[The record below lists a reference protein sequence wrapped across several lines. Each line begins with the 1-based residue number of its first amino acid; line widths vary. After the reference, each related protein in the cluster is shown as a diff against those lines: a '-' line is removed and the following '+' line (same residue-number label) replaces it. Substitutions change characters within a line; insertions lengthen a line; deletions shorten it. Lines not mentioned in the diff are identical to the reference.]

1 MKRELT
7 AKIITTMQRRMTH
20 WRFLIESQFD
30 KKDILACLSLP
41 EFYQVMLIHIERDD
55 YSCKA
60 LEEAFKSVSHCLFDT
75 DIDETFLEKV
85 YYYALSLS
93 FPDAVIIE
101 LESDRRVYAFFLKL
115 LHVYNEFQM
124 NSDDGSFMSVYPLE
138 MLSHDEVLE
147 LEDADEYKRFEE
159 AFKVQNIYEMMKLNY
174 EVAGHSTIEH
184 ILGVHHLAMTIARQL
199 NALKIPID
207 LGRISGAAA
216 GHDIGKFGCRPEEK
230 NKIAYYHYYYTD
242 EWFTKL
248 NINYIKNVAVY
259 HSTWDLELESLSLES
274 LILIYSDFCVKR
286 SKNKQSLFKMK
297 FLSVDESFEVILDK
311 LDNVDEKKKVRYER
325 VYKKL
330 KNFSE
335 YLEDLG
341 VHITVENYTGMPL
354 KEILTFVPTIEH
366 FSALQQ
372 GMDVVDHLKHMAIE
386 KSVALMHRL
395 RHVNSLNEIIQEAKN
410 EKDIQMFRR
419 YLFIFEEYSTYLTP
433 EQKMITIDFLLDYII
448 HSEEDVRKESSYL
461 IGKLIGDYDENYTKE
476 LPERAKISYTVETK
490 FNKINALIHQFIYH
504 DIRMTPV
511 KRMRQ
516 VSSYYYV
523 LEALYER
530 ADDEFKEV
538 LTEMLLSY
546 YEEPTDEYGV
556 MFLLEIMPML
566 SSENFGIEKLSHLVN
581 FIVSHL
587 EQTDEI
593 KMMAFA
599 QLKNLLKD
607 PLSDETS
614 NLIKSLNLI
623 HLTQSE
629 DLVEIYLLEP
639 LLTLYGINNTIL
651 IEANKSE
658 MFLSNLKSATP
669 KTIKIAQIEMLYNH
683 SINKDNEERF
693 YTAMHF
699 CNILKVSAYESVRN
713 KAGHYLVL
721 LFERLSSEQKN
732 DIVIE
737 LIRALEIEG
746 YGFTR
751 YIPNFLGQLIPTL
764 EVKEY
769 HEILNDIN
777 YKISNAGINVRVL
790 LLNTIGAMIAK
801 WLQLGRENSLDAL
814 LGCVFK
820 GFYSGNKLTAQM
832 AFNVISKDIIGNGEL
847 PLESR
852 FSIFSKLYKKLHVF
866 LMDNHR
872 YASLDLFNYTV
883 GLHYIY
889 HFITDY
895 SFYRG
900 EMIFK
905 RAEKVAFY
913 SGTFDP
919 FSLGQKSAAVDAK
932 NQDFEVFIGISEFQ
946 WRRRTQ
952 PSLMRREIIEMS
964 ISDQM
969 SIHTFPQRIPIN
981 LRRYE
986 DHQKLRHI
994 FVNQEVYL
1002 IIGEEAL
1009 VNDTLYEDE
1018 SNPIYEFPHI
1028 IYKRESIK
1036 HSVTVK
1042 ELIKERVSYMKSDV
1056 IIRPLEYKYEM
1067 IDVAQIR
1074 RNIDNNWDAYDVIDD
1089 LATHFIKSHSLYKNE
1104 PEFKSIVSL
1113 NDLSIEVLP
1122 LKKVDDLE
1130 SLCLKFDVDF
1140 ERINHLRDGT
1150 YAGDLDK
1157 SLILERHIL
1166 LIRDESI
1173 NEIIAFSVYSKA
1185 SPKHLFD
1192 EIKSLDILKDIA
1204 DKKREKIII
1213 LDEIVMKPYPKVH
1226 ALDQIILTETLMNVI
1241 KEGYDYAVIKCH
1253 HQNDISKDIRGV
1265 LIRSGFE
1272 EHACTYTNKLLYAV
1286 DMATPVVINLDG
1298 TTRMKAAY
1306 RQHDD
1311 IRETIKLVRTNLQQA
1326 VVSLY
1331 PGSLVL
1337 SFDRSMLYNHLIRM
1351 ITSTNGVTIYEGDEK
1366 GPFMCVPYGDIFK
1379 RWLLPNTVTKSFHTE
1394 RYYNEAVEH
1403 YEVKAYPGYLSIE
1416 EQSKALKAFDRPLIL
1431 IDDIVDKGNR
1441 LKAIDRYLKSE
1452 EIPVNQVIV
1461 GIMSERGRDLFEQ
1474 QGMSL
1479 SAAYFIPKI
1488 KVWFNEADVYPF
1500 IGGDSLFRT
1509 SNTEK
1514 ALLPSVNLMLP
1525 FVYPKY
1531 IKGVS
1536 KIDLYNLSLA
1546 CLENAMHILSEIE
1559 KVYSEINN
1567 RSLSIEHLKEVMIIP
1582 RIPDVGEHMAYDIN
1596 YKPTDFLK
1604 NELERLKKMKD
1615 AFKDTI

>member
-7 AKIITTMQRRMTH
+7 AKIITTMKRRMTH
-20 WRFLIESQFD
+20 WRFLVEHQFD
-30 KKDILACLSLP
+30 KKDILTCLSMP
-41 EFYQVMLIHIERDD
+41 EFYQVMLKHIERDD

-60 LEEAFKSVSHCLFDT
+60 LEDTFKSVSHCLFDT
-75 DIDETFLEKV
+75 EIDDTFLEKV
-85 YYYALSLS
+85 YYYALGLS
-93 FPDAVIIE
+93 FPDAVTIE
-101 LESDRRVYAFFLKL
+101 LEADKRIYAFFLKL

-124 NSDDGSFMSVYPLE
+124 DSDDGSFMSVYPLE
-138 MLSHDEVLE
+138 LLTHEEVLE
-147 LEDADEYKRFEE
+147 LENADEYKYFKE
-159 AFKVQNIYEMMKLNY
+159 AYEAQHIYEMMKLNY
-174 EVAGHSTIEH
+174 EVTGHSTIEH

-199 NALKIPID
+199 KKLNIPID
-207 LGRISGAAA
+207 LGRVSGAAA

-259 HSTWDLELESLSLES
+259 HSTWDLELESLSIES

-286 SKNKQSLFKMK
+286 SKSKAGLFKMK
-297 FLSVDESFEVILDK
+297 FLSVDEAFEVILDK
-311 LDNVDEKKKVRYER
+311 LDNVDEKKKIRYER

-335 YLEDLG
+335 YLERFG
-341 VHITVENYTGMPL
+341 VCLDIENYTGMQL
-354 KEILTFVPTIEH
+354 KEKTTLIQTVVDY
-366 FSALQQ
+366 SALQQ
-372 GMDVVDHLKHMAIE
+372 GADVVEHLKHMAIE
-386 KSVALMHRL
+386 KSVALMYRL
-395 RHVNSLNEIIQEAKN
+395 RHVNSLNQIIQEAKN

-433 EQKMITIDFLLDYII
+433 EQKMITLDFLLDYII

-461 IGKLIGDYDENYTKE
+461 IGKLIADYDENYTKE
-476 LPERAKISYTVETK
+476 LPERAQISYTVETK
-490 FNKINALIHQFIYH
+490 FNKIDTLIHQFIYH
-504 DIRMTPV
+504 DIRMTPA

-523 LEALYER
+523 LEVLYER
-530 ADDEFKEV
+530 ADKDFSQV
-538 LTEMLLSY
+538 LTDMLLSY
-546 YEEPTDEYGV
+546 YEQSTDEYGV
-556 MFLLEIMPML
+556 MFLLEIMPIIP
-566 SSENFGIEKLSHLVN
+566 SETLVKEDLN
-581 FIVSHL
+581 RLVGFIVNQLNQS
-587 EQTDEI
+587 DEI
-593 KMMAFA
+593 KMMAYA
-599 QLKNLLKD
+599 QLKNLLVGKF
-607 PLSDETS
+607 SDEVS
-614 NLIKSLNLI
+614 KVVLNYNLND
-623 HLTQSE
+623 LTQSQNI
-629 DLVEIYLLEP
+629 VEIYLLEP
-639 LLTLYGINNTIL
+639 LLNLYGFKNEVLLETI
-651 IEANKSE
+651 KSD

-683 SINKDNEERF
+683 SVDKGNEERF

-764 EVKEY
+764 EHKEY
-769 HEILNDIN
+769 HEIFNDIN
-777 YKISNAGINVRVL
+777 YRVSNAGINVRVL
-790 LLNTIGAMIAK
+790 LLNTIGTMIVK
-801 WLQLGRENSLDAL
+801 WLQLGKEDSLDAL
-814 LGCVFK
+814 LGCIFK

-832 AFNVISKDIIGNGEL
+832 AFNVISKDIIGNDDL
-847 PLESR
+847 SLESR
-852 FSIFSKLYKKLHVF
+852 FSIFNKLYKKLHVF

-895 SFYRG
+895 NFYEG
-900 EMIFK
+900 EMKFDMTQ
-905 RAEKVAFY
+905 KVAFY

-919 FSLGQKSAAVDAK
+919 FSLGQKSAAVDAN
-932 NQDFEVFIGISEFQ
+932 NQGFEVFIGISEFQ

-952 PSLMRREIIEMS
+952 PSLMRRQIIEMS

-969 SIHTFPQRIPIN
+969 SIHTFPQRMPIN
-981 LRRYE
+981 LSRHE
-986 DHQKLRHI
+986 DHKKLRDI
-994 FVNQEVYL
+994 FAGQEVYL
-1002 IIGEEAL
+1002 IIGEETL
-1009 VNDTLYEDE
+1009 KNDTIYKDKD
-1018 SNPIYEFPHI
+1018 SSIYEFAHI

-1036 HSVTVK
+1036 HSESLK
-1042 ELIKERVSYMKSDV
+1042 ELIKERMSYMKSDV

-1089 LATHFIKSHSLYKNE
+1089 LATHFIKSHSLYKKE
-1104 PEFKSIVSL
+1104 PQYKSIVSL

-1122 LKKVDDLE
+1122 LKKIENLE
-1130 SLCLKFDVDF
+1130 RLCQKFDVDF
-1140 ERINHLRDGT
+1140 ERLKHLRDGT
-1150 YAGDLDK
+1150 YAGDLEK
-1157 SLILERHIL
+1157 SLILDRFIL
-1166 LIRDESI
+1166 MIRDESDG
-1173 NEIIAFSVYSKA
+1173 EVVAFSVYSKA
-1185 SPKHLFD
+1185 APKHLFD
-1192 EIKSLDILKDIA
+1192 EIKSLDILKDIT

-1213 LDEIVMKPYPKVH
+1213 LDEIVMKPYLKVH

-1241 KEGYDYAVIKCH
+1241 KEGYDYAVIKCLH
-1253 HQNDISKDIRGV
+1253 HNDISKDIRGV
-1265 LIRSGFE
+1265 LIRSGFV

-1286 DMATPVVINLDG
+1286 DMAAPVVLNLDG
-1298 TTRMKAAY
+1298 TTRMKADY
-1306 RQHDD
+1306 RQHDG
-1311 IRETIKLVRTNLQQA
+1311 IRETIKLVRTNLQHA

-1331 PGSLVL
+1331 PGTLVL

-1351 ITSTNGVTIYEGDEK
+1351 ITSTNGVSIHDGEGK
-1366 GPFMCVPYGDIFK
+1366 GPLMCVPYGDIFK

-1394 RYYNEAVEH
+1394 RYYNEAVE
-1403 YEVKAYPGYLSIE
+1403 YYDVKAYPGYLSIE
-1416 EQSKALKAFDRPLIL
+1416 EQSKVLKAFDRPLIL

-1441 LKAIDRYLKSE
+1441 LKAIDEYLKSE

-1461 GIMSERGRDLFEQ
+1461 GIMSERGKDLFES
-1474 QGMSL
+1474 QGMAL
-1479 SAAYFIPKI
+1479 SAAYFIPRI

-1500 IGGDSLFRT
+1500 IGGDSVFRAT
-1509 SNTEK
+1509 NTEK
-1514 ALLPSVNLMLP
+1514 TLLPSVNLMLP

-1536 KIDLYNLSLA
+1536 KSDLYNLSLV
-1546 CLENAMHILSEIE
+1546 CLENAMVILSEIE

-1582 RIPDVGEHMAYDIN
+1582 RIPNVGEHMTYDIN
-1596 YKPTDFLK
+1596 YKPTDFLR
-1604 NELERLKKMKD
+1604 NELVKLKKMKD